1 MKYIILCG
9 GKYPKWETPRQLLE
23 INGEQIVQRTI
34 RLLKQCGVTDIAI
47 TANGNDFD
55 HLGVEIIHHN
65 NPFIGY
71 TPGQYWVDAFP
82 LGDDPVCYMLGD
94 VVYSLEAVQTI
105 VSTKTDS
112 VEFFASSPPF
122 DKQYMKEWAEPF
134 AFKVTDTKHFAE
146 SVAKVKQLQDAGK
159 FRRVPIAWELWQVI
173 KDTPINQIDYKNYI
187 AINDYTCDIDE
198 KKDISA
204 LEKLLQPR
212 YLIHA
217 CESRMWY
224 VEDYLIPSMYEQGIE
239 EVDVWID
246 YNRDGN
252 LKACLDS
259 FSDCGNYP
267 GGTWHLQDD
276 VIICRDFAQRTKRYQ
291 DGVVCGFYHDGF
303 QSIDE
308 LWYSFPC
315 IYIPNKMAVEFVEW
329 FKKPEQQERFKQW
342 IFKQSG
348 DDDLFNIFCH
358 DMGYGQTKLN
368 PCLVDHIDYLLGGSI
383 VNRRRARKIIRAT
396 FWKDKDLVEN
406 LKVKL
411 ANR

>member
-1 MKYIILCG
+1 MREYKYILLCG
-9 GKYPKWETPRQLLE
+9 SNHNLIDGVPRQLVTV
-23 INGEQIVQRTI
+23 NGERVLDRTI
-34 RLLKQCGVTDIAI
+34 RLLRENGVNDIAI
-47 TANGNDFD
+47 SATDKAFASC
-55 HLGVEIIHHN
+55 GVPIIEYRQE
-65 NPFIGY
+65 NPKV
-71 TPGQYWVDAFP
+71 WVNCFYP
-82 LGDDPVCYMLGD
+82 MDDPVCYIFGD
-94 VVYSLEAVQTI
+94 VYFSPEAIKTI
-105 VSTKTDS
+105 VETETDS
-112 VEFFASSPPF
+112 VEFFASSPKF
-122 DKQYMKEWAEPF
+122 DKRYIKQWAEPF
-134 AFKVTDTKHFAE
+134 AFKVQDTKYFHE
-146 SVAKVKQLQDAGK
+146 CIETVKEYSKRFIWSRD
-159 FRRVPIAWELWQVI
+159 PIAWEMWQVV
-173 KDTPINQIDYKNYI
+173 KKTEPNCIDYKNYI

-204 LEKLLQPR
+204 LEKVLQPR

-217 CESRMWY
+217 CENRMWY

-276 VIICRDFAQRTKRYQ
+276 VIISRDFAQRTKRYQ
-291 DGVVCGFYHDGF
+291 DGVVCGFYHEGF

-329 FKKPEQQERFKQW
+329 FRKPEQQKRFEQW
-342 IFKQSG
+342 IFRNSG
-348 DDDLFNIFCH
+348 DDDVFNIFCH

-368 PCLVDHIDYLLGGSI
+368 PCLVDHVDYLLGGSI
-383 VNRRRARKIIRAT
+383 VNRRRAQKITRAA
-396 FWKDKDLVEN
+396 FWKDEDLVEK